1 MMERQMRATDAN
13 AVKSTARFG
22 ATLNTAVQ
30 ERLYVLVVAAFA
42 AAGNVRREAGGTPR
56 CASNL
61 IGVARL
67 AFPEQLVEITFRVTL
82 PGARGEAAVV
92 NFEIR

>member
-13 AVKSTARFG
+13 AVKSSARFG

-42 AAGNVRREAGGTPR
+42 AAATCAGRP
-56 CASNL
+56 A
-61 IGVARL
+61 ARL
-67 AFPEQLVEITFRVTL
+67 
-82 PGARGEAAVV
+82 GAPAT
-92 NFEIR
+92 